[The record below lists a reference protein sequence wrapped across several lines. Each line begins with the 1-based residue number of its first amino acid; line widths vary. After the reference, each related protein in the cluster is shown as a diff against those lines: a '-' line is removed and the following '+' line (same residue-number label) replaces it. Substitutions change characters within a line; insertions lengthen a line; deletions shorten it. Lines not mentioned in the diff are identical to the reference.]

1 LSLFGPR
8 LVVVEAVAVAEAEDG
23 AEPVVEAVDARAAAE
38 VEAVL
43 AVVRLRGLVAVPW
56 EHLR

>member
-1 LSLFGPR
+1 M
-8 LVVVEAVAVAEAEDG
+8 VEAVAVAEAEDG